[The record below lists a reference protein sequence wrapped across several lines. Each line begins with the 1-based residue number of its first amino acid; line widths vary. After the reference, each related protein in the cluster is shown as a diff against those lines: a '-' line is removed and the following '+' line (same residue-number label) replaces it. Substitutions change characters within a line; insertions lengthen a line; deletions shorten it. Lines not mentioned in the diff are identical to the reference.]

1 MLGIDRKTTYSIPLT
16 SGVTY
21 IGMATAANTAQ
32 LQLGDCLN
40 SNDVGHV
47 VLVTDLA
54 YNSSGNLTQ
63 IEITEQT
70 PPQLKRSY
78 YTPSELG
85 SKYGG
90 YYGIYRY
97 SGTVPAA
104 PNAYFDQCTFY
115 PAHCQVKT
123 AKTTS
128 VNTLPCAKN
137 TNGSVQVLSAEADQT
152 FTAIGMYRNTSENL
166 WYQVVL
172 DGGEI
177 AYLYSGHCTFVQELQ
192 TDLSLKDSTV
202 PGNLKDGESFGV
214 KGTLEAAYH
223 QLQEV
228 KITVY
233 SEGSPVAGIS
243 AKNLSEAVYVPAAY
257 KDADGNVWTSSV
269 LGYSIGSYC
278 TGQAAKGTEIAALA
292 MATTVYGYHAKQ
304 YFG

>member
-90 YYGIYRY
+90 YDGIYRY

-152 FTAIGMYRNTSENL
+152 L
-166 WYQVVL
+166 
-172 DGGEI
+172 
-177 AYLYSGHCTFVQELQ
+177 
-192 TDLSLKDSTV
+192 
-202 PGNLKDGESFGV
+202 P
-214 KGTLEAAYH
+214 
-223 QLQEV
+223 
-228 KITVY
+228 
-233 SEGSPVAGIS
+233 P
-243 AKNLSEAVYVPAAY
+243 
-257 KDADGNVWTSSV
+257 SV
-269 LGYSIGSYC
+269 C
-278 TGQAAKGTEIAALA
+278 TGILRKT
-292 MATTVYGYHAKQ
+292 
-304 YFG
+304 FGIR

>member
-115 PAHCQVKT
+115 PAHCQVKI

-152 FTAIGMYRNTSENL
+152 L
-166 WYQVVL
+166 
-172 DGGEI
+172 
-177 AYLYSGHCTFVQELQ
+177 
-192 TDLSLKDSTV
+192 
-202 PGNLKDGESFGV
+202 P
-214 KGTLEAAYH
+214 
-223 QLQEV
+223 
-228 KITVY
+228 
-233 SEGSPVAGIS
+233 P
-243 AKNLSEAVYVPAAY
+243 
-257 KDADGNVWTSSV
+257 SV
-269 LGYSIGSYC
+269 C
-278 TGQAAKGTEIAALA
+278 TGILRKT
-292 MATTVYGYHAKQ
+292 
-304 YFG
+304 FGIR